1 MSDSTPQVV
10 LVDITGRP
18 IVADDQGNAATWP
31 VSNDVDGWEWVIS
44 DAEIRALLAEV
55 LDRDAPPLSQVSP
68 DELAMMSGGLAVG

>member
-1 MSDSTPQVV
+1 MSLPQVR
-10 LVDITGRP
+10 LVDIHGREITP
-18 IVADDQGNAATWP
+18 DDQGNAATWP